1 MHLTSPK
8 ERKGKRSGARSAERQ
23 QNWALWAM
31 LRLSPRGQRR
41 LSESPRNPEAK
52 NVFGEHQWQ
61 VFCYPAPVQPQ
72 LLFSYSQVFFI
83 IIINYINLC
92 CRNLFK
98 LRKTHPFSLEM
109 LGSWNFQEEQRRNSF
124 PENIKPFLSFTLM
137 VLNTRFLVHFSVGF
151 FFLLLLRDVH
161 PYRCVR
167 KL

>member
-1 MHLTSPK
+1 MGQEVLRGSRTELYEQCWGSPLEGNGGSLK
-8 ERKGKRSGARSAERQ
+8 VLVTQ
-23 QNWALWAM
+23 
-31 LRLSPRGQRR
+31 RLKTFSV
-41 LSESPRNPEAK
+41 NIK
-52 NVFGEHQWQ
+52 WQ

-124 PENIKPFLSFTLM
+124 PENIKPFLSFTWM
-137 VLNTRFLVHFSVGF
+137 ALNTRFLVHFSVGF
-151 FFLLLLRDVH
+151 FSFYFWEMSTPTDVSWSCNTFL
-161 PYRCVR
+161 R
-167 KL
+167 K